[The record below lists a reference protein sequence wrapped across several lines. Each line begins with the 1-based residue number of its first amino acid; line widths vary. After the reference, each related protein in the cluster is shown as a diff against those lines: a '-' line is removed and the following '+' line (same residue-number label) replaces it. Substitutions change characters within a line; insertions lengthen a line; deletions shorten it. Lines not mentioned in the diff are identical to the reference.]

1 MTTQPNPA
9 SSADS
14 PGSGVLREGRYRLRS
29 KLGQGGMG
37 SVYLAEDTLLPGRL
51 VAVKENADSSA
62 DAQAQFKREALL
74 LARLRHSN
82 LPQVMDYFI
91 EADGK
96 QYLVMDYVPGD
107 NLLELMRKRQG
118 PLPAAEAEAAALKEK
133 IA

>member
-1 MTTQPNPA
+1 MV
-9 SSADS
+9 DS
-14 PGSGVLREGRYRLRS
+14 VKLLQGRYQIVEPIAR
-29 KLGQGGMG
+29 GGMG
-37 SVYLAEDTLLPGRL
+37 AVYLAEDTRLPGRW
-51 VAVKENADSSA
+51 VAIKENLESTPGSR
-62 DAQAQFKREALL
+62 QQFEREAVI
-74 LARLRHSN
+74 LARLRHPN